1 MSCKGEWLS
10 AVMMQ
15 PHQVAG
21 LQKLQRLPPAPPAA
35 APRATIGAILL
46 SLSAAPHTEV
56 CRLPREEG
64 ASSAATLATPTS
76 SALLPGATLLVRI
89 LCW

>member
-64 ASSAATLATPTS
+64 IDRGDRAEARLFFGIG
-76 SALLPGATLLVRI
+76 LLLLGHR
-89 LCW
+89 LFL